1 MLDRAPRST
10 RAVRLALILV
20 AVIALACEPGDGGAP
35 PRSAERPSR
44 ANQDCDSR
52 PLVMRMSRGYV
63 PGRSPDVLLVPREPN
78 YIGAA
83 TRPVHTGP
91 WDYLV
96 QVPLVFYGP
105 GVVEGRAPVQRAAT
119 VADIAPTL
127 AEIIGLRDRRWDGRS
142 LPEVAA
148 ADRRPRV
155 IVVVVLDGVGRNV
168 LEVHD
173 GAAPFLT
180 EIRSRGIDYPRATVG
195 SSPSNTPPIHTTIGT
210 GVFPRRH
217 GIPHVQMRAADGS
230 FVDPF
235 EGNEGASIRVPTL
248 ADLYDVAVDNR
259 AEIGLAATVNWHLG
273 MIGHGSAFPE
283 GDADKVVLLN
293 DGGEQYGAG
302 SLYNLVP
309 VAEVAALGRLID
321 RVDARDGT
329 RDGAWRGEDLADP
342 AVRQMSPAFVQ
353 YEQLMLERLLRRGS
367 FGRDEITDLVF
378 VNMKA
383 ADAAGHR
390 WGMTSNRVRALVRA
404 EDSALHATARFL
416 DDSVG
421 HGDWLLVV
429 TADHGQTPY
438 PEESGA
444 WPIRGQELNGD
455 LRDEFGAAAIQRTTT
470 AGVFLSDRS
479 RAERVARWLGDYSV
493 EDNIVRGESTPSGWR
508 GREEE
513 TLFDIIMAGRKV
525 MVNNCVPDDHP

>member
-1 MLDRAPRST
+1 
-10 RAVRLALILV
+10 
-20 AVIALACEPGDGGAP
+20 
-35 PRSAERPSR
+35 
-44 ANQDCDSR
+44 
-52 PLVMRMSRGYV
+52 
-63 PGRSPDVLLVPREPN
+63 
-78 YIGAA
+78 
-83 TRPVHTGP
+83 
-91 WDYLV
+91 
-96 QVPLVFYGP
+96 
-105 GVVEGRAPVQRAAT
+105 VVEGRAPVQRDAT

-127 AEIIGLRDRRWDGRS
+127 AEMIGLRNRRWDGRS

-148 ADRRPRV
+148 VDRRPRV

-168 LEVHD
+168 LAAHD
-173 GAAPFLT
+173 GAAAFLT
-180 EIRSRGIDYPRATVG
+180 KMQNRGVDFAKATVG

-217 GIPHVQMRAADGS
+217 GVPHVQMRAADGS

-235 EGNEGASIRVPTL
+235 EENDGASIRVPTL

-273 MIGHGSAFPE
+273 MIGQGSAFPG

-293 DGGEQYGAG
+293 DGGEQYGTG
-302 SLYNLVP
+302 SLYDLVP
-309 VAEVAALGRLID
+309 VADPAALGRLVD

-329 RDGAWRGEDLADP
+329 RDGAWRGEDLGDA

-353 YEQLMLERLLRRGS
+353 YEQLMLERLLRSGS

-390 WGMTSNRVRALVRA
+390 WGMTSDQVRALVRA
-404 EDSALHATARFL
+404 EDSALRATARFL
-416 DDSVG
+416 DGSVG

-429 TADHGQTPY
+429 TADHGQTRY

-455 LRDEFGAAAIQRTTT
+455 LRDEFGAATIQRTTT
-470 AGVFLSDRS
+470 AGVYLSDRS
-479 RAERVARWLGDYSV
+479 QAERVARWLGDYAV
-493 EDNIVRGESTPSGWR
+493 EDNIVRGESTPPGWR

-513 TLFDIIMAGRKV
+513 LLFDIVMAGRKV
-525 MVNNCVPDDHP
+525 VVNNCISEGR

>member
-1 MLDRAPRST
+1 MFNRSSLAT
-10 RAVRLALILV
+10 KVGRLLV
-20 AVIALACEPGDGGAP
+20 LFVLALACE
-35 PRSAERPSR
+35 RSDQAVPEIDSKRYR
-44 ANQDCDSR
+44 AAQRSCNSQQ
-52 PLVMRMSRGYV
+52 LTKRMSRGYV
-63 PGRSPDVLLVPREPN
+63 PGRSPDVLPVPREPN
-78 YIGAA
+78 YIGSP

-96 QVPLVFYGP
+96 RVPLVFYGP
-105 GVVEGRAPVQRAAT
+105 GVVEHGAPVQRDAT

-127 AEIIGLRDRRWDGRS
+127 AEMIGFRDHRWDGRA

-148 ADRRPRV
+148 VDRRPRV

-168 LEVHD
+168 LEIHE

-217 GIPHVQMRAADGS
+217 GIPHVQMRAADES

-235 EGNEGASIRVPTL
+235 EGNDGASIRVPTL
-248 ADLYDVAVDNR
+248 ADLYDVAVGNR
-259 AEIGLAATVNWHLG
+259 AEIGLAATVSWHLG
-273 MIGHGSAFPE
+273 MIGHGSAFPG

-293 DGGEQYGAG
+293 DRGEQYGAA
-302 SLYNLVP
+302 SLYDLVP
-309 VAEVAALGRLID
+309 VAEPVALGRLID

-329 RDGAWRGEDLADP
+329 RDGAWRGEDLDDG
-342 AVRQMSPAFVQ
+342 AVRQMSPAFVE
-353 YEQLMLERLLRRGS
+353 YEQLMLERLLRTGS

-390 WGMTSNRVRALVRA
+390 WGTTSGRVRALVRS
-404 EDSALHATARFL
+404 EDSAVHATARFL
-416 DDSVG
+416 EGSVG
-421 HGDWLLVV
+421 KGNWLLVV

-444 WPIRGQELNGD
+444 WPIRGHELNGD
-455 LRDEFGAAAIQRTTT
+455 LRDEFGAAAIQRSTT

-479 RAERVARWLGDYSV
+479 LAARVARWLGDYAV
-493 EDNIVRGESTPSGWR
+493 EDNIARGESTPPGWR

-513 TLFDIIMAGRKV
+513 LLFDIVMAGRKV
-525 MVNNCVPDDHP
+525 VVDNCNPEG